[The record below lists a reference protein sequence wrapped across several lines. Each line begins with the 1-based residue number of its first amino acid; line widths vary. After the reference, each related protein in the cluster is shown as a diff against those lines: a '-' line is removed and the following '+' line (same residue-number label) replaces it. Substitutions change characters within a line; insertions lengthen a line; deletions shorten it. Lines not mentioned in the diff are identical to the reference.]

1 MGQSDARSIEQ
12 LRRRLGLVYLMK
24 YSLSALAAW
33 AFLYGTAVLAL
44 RGGLGLS
51 RLELLW
57 GLASLPAAIVPAAV
71 LAWRRL
77 PSAAA
82 VRAVLDRHARCGGL
96 LMAGEEQPLGDW
108 QDALPTIRQ
117 PAIRWRSAPSWG
129 LLIGGLAFVAL
140 AFLVPQGFADL
151 GPQRL
156 DVERET
162 DKLARQLEVLEKEKV
177 VDAQRSTELKEQL
190 ERVRKEAR
198 GGDPAK
204 TLESLDHLQELLSK
218 AAQEAAESATRKNEQ
233 LGRAEAMSE
242 AVERLAR
249 KRDRQAA
256 GDDTLA
262 DAMQQ
267 LARLTRKA
275 AAEKELL
282 DAGLDPATLDALQSA
297 GSLSPEQ
304 LQALAEALKECQ
316 GKTAGKV
323 GKLVKARLVDAS
335 ELQKCDKAGKCDCE
349 GLAALLK
356 ESGCKSGLCDAIA
369 GCELPG
375 RGGIT
380 RGPGPAKLTF
390 GDETSEAGARFKE
403 LELPPAALQSLKDS
417 QLAGVSVGDPKEKT
431 AKPGPAASGALD
443 PAASGGGSASTQTV
457 LPRHRRAVE
466 QYFDRSAKK

>member
-12 LRRRLGLVYLMK
+12 FRGRLGLVYLTK
-24 YSLSALAAW
+24 YTLTALAAW

-51 RLELLW
+51 RADVLW
-57 GLASLPAAIVPAAV
+57 GLLSLPAAVVPAAL
-71 LAWRRL
+71 LARRRL

-82 VRAVLDRHARCGGL
+82 VRAVLDRHGRCGGL
-96 LMAGEEQPLGDW
+96 LMAGEEQPLGAWADE
-108 QDALPTIRQ
+108 L
-117 PAIRWRSAPSWG
+117 PAIRMPEVRWRSAPSWA
-129 LLIGGLAFVAL
+129 LLAGGLAFVAL

-151 GPQRL
+151 GPGRL

-177 VDAQRSTELKEQL
+177 LEPKRAEELKEQL
-190 ERVRKEAR
+190 ERVRKEAK
-198 GGDPAK
+198 GGDPGK
-204 TLESLDHLQELLSK
+204 TLESLDHLQELVTK
-218 AAQEAAESATRKNEQ
+218 AAQEASESAARKNEK
-233 LGRAEAMSE
+233 LGQAEAMSE

-249 KRDRQAA
+249 KRNKLDA
-256 GDDTLA
+256 GGLTE
-262 DAMQQ
+262 AMQQ

-275 AAEKELL
+275 ADEKELL
-282 DAGLDPATLDALQSA
+282 DSGLDPETLDALKDA
-297 GSLSPEQ
+297 ASLSPEQ
-304 LQALAEALKECQ
+304 LKKLAEALRECKGTT
-316 GKTAGKV
+316 GKKV

-335 ELQKCDKAGKCDCE
+335 ELEKCDKAGKCDCE

-356 ESGCKSGLCDAIA
+356 EGGCKSGLCDAIA
-369 GCELPG
+369 TCQMPG
-375 RGGIT
+375 RGGIS

-417 QLAGVSVGDPKEKT
+417 QLAGISTGDPTQKA
-431 AKPGPAASGALD
+431 AKGGPAGSGALD
-443 PAASGGGSASTQTV
+443 TATAGGGSANTQPV

-466 QYFDRSAKK
+466 RYFDRATNK